1 MKLNINLYN
10 SFTVVKIVILKKK
23 VISLGVSENSRDFL
37 NFLMSATCAQIM
49 QHNKSKIHIETGNI
63 YFDNYN
69 TNESIFIFFQSQEDD
84 AEIFINYNFFYNG
97 S

>member
-1 MKLNINLYN
+1 
-10 SFTVVKIVILKKK
+10 
-23 VISLGVSENSRDFL
+23 
-37 NFLMSATCAQIM
+37 MSATCAQIM
-49 QHNKSKIHIETGNI
+49 QDNKSKIHIETGNI

-84 AEIFINYNFFYNG
+84 AKIFINYDFFYNG